1 MKFADAELLGMPY
14 IVVVGRDLAREGT
27 VEIRDR
33 RSGER
38 SSVPVTDAAGRVA
51 AALSEALARA

>member
-1 MKFADAELLGMPY
+1 MPY